1 MALKQ
6 FSRHQVVWHAL
17 DQTIVIIVVMLEY
30 GVIASIV
37 QVSAIVILKCVN
49 NDDYC
54 GIFTS
59 ENLNV
64 SIHNSM
70 VIMSK
75 FS

>member
-1 MALKQ
+1 MTAL
-6 FSRHQVVWHAL
+6 
-17 DQTIVIIVVMLEY
+17 
-30 GVIASIV
+30 IV
-37 QVSAIVILKCVN
+37 QVSAIVIIKCVN
-49 NDDYC
+49 NGDYC

-70 VIMSK
+70 AIMST